1 MQNNKRSQMEI
12 MGLVIIVILVAIGML
27 FAIQFLMKKP
37 AGQETAAVKESTMAA
52 NFLNTLVKSDGA
64 CKGRSIG
71 ELIQACAEA
80 SAVIICE
87 NGLNACTQSKS
98 LIMSFLD
105 NVFTQQRKK
114 FYFTIADKNDV
125 IVEDFIIGDPC
136 KGEFESKT
144 RPLVFLGG
152 EVYMKLDICY

>member
-1 MQNNKRSQMEI
+1 M
-12 MGLVIIVILVAIGML
+12 VVILISVGILIAIL
-27 FAIQFLMKKP
+27 IFSKP
-37 AGQETAAVKESTMAA
+37 IGEEVRYEQESLLAA

-64 CKGRSIG
+64 CKGRSVG

-125 IVEDFIIGDPC
+125 IVEDFIIGEPC

-152 EVYMKLDICY
+152 EVYMKLDVCY